1 MNDKIFKS
9 PMKTLKQV
17 FKDGEN
23 FVLLLMQ
30 INSLNQY
37 KQNNNPKIF
46 LSVMKCMSCKISLG
60 YQILNIITTLP

>member
-17 FKDGEN
+17 SKDGEN
-23 FVLLLMQ
+23 FLLLLMQ

-46 LSVMKCMSCKISLG
+46 LSVMKCMS
-60 YQILNIITTLP
+60 